1 MSTTWLITGGSS
13 GLGRLLATAVLEAG
27 DTLVVTSPETAPL
40 ADLAD
45 RFGTRVRVLDLDVAD
60 AADADTAVQT
70 ALDAFG
76 RLDVVVTSAVEAAP
90 APVEELSLDVLRAQL
105 DATLLAA
112 MSTARAALPVFRRQR
127 SGHFLQLSSATGAA
141 SSRAVAAA
149 VEGFAESLHAEVAPL
164 GVRVT
169 VVEAGALRTDPAAP
183 VGLADYRRSGGGSRP
198 GDPARAARVLLDVV
212 AMEHPPLR
220 LPLGS
225 DALRTARQSALAR
238 VQETEL
244 WADVSRSIDAGSTE
258 RGMASVL
265 HLLVPEAS

>member
-1 MSTTWLITGGSS
+1 MSKTWLITGGSS
-13 GLGRLLATAVLEAG
+13 GLGRVLATAVLEAG
-27 DTLVVTSPETAPL
+27 DALVVTAPPTDLL
-40 ADLAD
+40 ADLAE
-45 RFGTRVRVLDLDVAD
+45 RFASRVRVLDLDVAEP
-60 AADADTAVQT
+60 ADADAAVQT

-76 RLDVVVTSAVEAAP
+76 RLDVVVTPAVDASP
-90 APVEELSLDVLRAQL
+90 APVEELSLDLLRAQL

-112 MSTARAALPVFRRQR
+112 VSMARAALPVFRRQR
-127 SGHFLQLSSATGAA
+127 SGHFVQLSSATGPS

-149 VEGFAESLHAEVAPL
+149 AEGFAESLHAEVAPL

-169 VVEAGALRTDPAAP
+169 VVEAGVFRTDPTAP
-183 VGLADYRRSGGGSRP
+183 VGLADYRRSAGGSRP
-198 GDPARAARVLLDVV
+198 GDPARAARVLLDVA

-225 DALRTARQSALAR
+225 DALRTVRQSALAR
-238 VQETEL
+238 VQEAEV
-244 WADVSRSIDAGSTE
+244 WADVSRSTDSGSTE

>member
-1 MSTTWLITGGSS
+1 MSTTWLITGASS

-45 RFGTRVRVLDLDVAD
+45 RFGARVRVLDLDVAD

-112 MSTARAALPVFRRQR
+112 VSTARAALPVFRRQR
-127 SGHFLQLSSATGAA
+127 SGHFLQLSSAT

-169 VVEAGALRTDPAAP
+169 VVETGALRTDPAAP

-244 WADVSRSIDAGSTE
+244 WADVSRSIDSCSTE